1 MSRWRVYKDTLFP
14 RSWVAR
20 NTGDTAEF
28 ERFST
33 HAYALD
39 YADREART
47 VEVTLPRL
55 APQGEITV
63 SAIWSNDSPVVH
75 YIDASG
81 QTVQGTPADLT
92 RHAATLLALAEQEEK
107 CRE

>member
-1 MSRWRVYKDTLFP
+1 MSRWRVYKDRLFP

-20 NTGDTAEF
+20 NTGDTSQF

-47 VEVTLPRL
+47 VEVTLPRI
-55 APQGEITV
+55 APQGEVTV
-63 SAIWSNDSPVVH
+63 SATWDYDQHSIH
-75 YIDASG
+75 YINPAG
-81 QTVQGTPADLT
+81 ATVQGTPADL
-92 RHAATLLALAEQEEK
+92 RPLAGALLALAEQEGA
-107 CRE
+107 